1 MFTGSWVGCGAL
13 VVDRSFVSCGEG
25 DGAGDVE
32 VSESSPAPSY
42 LYSHPLLSTNG
53 SSFPL

>member
-1 MFTGSWVGCGAL
+1 MFSDSWVGRGAL
-13 VVDRSFVSCGEG
+13 VVERSFVSCGEG

>member
-1 MFTGSWVGCGAL
+1 VLSKNVL
-13 VVDRSFVSCGEG
+13 PIDRCGEGDG